1 MFHAAVQGIRDIQ
14 ISINFIAD
22 ACLGVLP
29 IRKKMAKEEIKGSNL
44 I

>member
-22 ACLGVLP
+22 AYLGVLP
-29 IRKKMAKEEIKGSNL
+29 IIKKKWQQKKLKDQI
-44 I
+44 